1 MTDTETPDSTAPVKK
16 KLFQKPAW
24 LIEKQNAKR
33 NVKGVE
39 QKNEGTDL
47 FSRSRDSH
55 KDIVAEQERRRK
67 LRAEKKARLAQ
78 DESTENSAKR
88 RRVSTEAEDAD
99 VVTSD
104 RKRWGIDFG
113 VCVNTS

>member
-1 MTDTETPDSTAPVKK
+1 MTDTEAPNTTAPVKK

-33 NVKGVE
+33 EEKREE

-55 KDIVAEQERRRK
+55 KDIVVEQERRRR

-78 DESTENSAKR
+78 EESTEKSAKR

-99 VVTSD
+99 GVASD
-104 RKRWGIDFG
+104 RKR
-113 VCVNTS
+113 